1 MTGKRKLFTLLL
13 AGIMVFLVAISA
25 GCGQKQSGSSSGAL
39 NYPTKPVNM
48 IIAFTAG
55 GSSDVQARL
64 MQKYWDKL
72 VDQPWVFQ
80 YKPGAGGAI
89 GFAEIARAK
98 PDGYTIGGVNV
109 PHIVLQPLGQ
119 NAQYSIDDFEY
130 ICQVVNDPQVLAV
143 RKDSKFKSVKEV
155 LDYAKENPGK
165 LKVGIVGTF
174 TGHHL
179 MLLELQDKTG
189 IKVTQ
194 VVYKGAADQNAALLG
209 GEIDVM
215 IGNVND
221 VMRSLEQM
229 RILAVASEERSRF
242 LPDVPTFKEEGIDIV
257 SDIRRG
263 FVVPKGTD
271 PRVVQFL
278 RDTFKKIA
286 EDPEYL
292 KDMEKAGQPAE
303 YMSGEEFEQYVREQ
317 HEKAKELLTKYGLL
331 KS

>member
-25 GCGQKQSGSSSGAL
+25 GCGQKQSGSSSSEL

-229 RILAVASEERSRF
+229 RILAVASEERSKF

-303 YMSGEEFEQYVREQ
+303 YMSGEEFEKYVREQ
-317 HEKAKELLTKYGLL
+317 NEKARELLTKFGLL

>member
-1 MTGKRKLFTLLL
+1 MKISRKFVSLFLLGMISALILL
-13 AGIMVFLVAISA
+13 AA
-25 GCGQKQSGSSSGAL
+25 GCANNESGKSSAPK
-39 NYPTKPVNM
+39 YPTKPVNM

-55 GSSDVQARL
+55 GSSDVQARI

-80 YKPGAGGAI
+80 YKTGAGGAI
-89 GFAEIARAK
+89 GFAEIAKSK

-119 NAQYSIDDFEY
+119 GAQYKIDDFEY

-143 RKDSKFKSVKEV
+143 RKDSKFKSVQEV
-155 LDYAKENPGK
+155 LDYAKKNPNK
-165 LKVGIVGTF
+165 LKLGIVGTF

-194 VVYKGAADQNAALLG
+194 VVYKGSADQNAALLG

-229 RILAVASEERSRF
+229 RILAVAGEERSKF
-242 LPDVPTFKEEGIDIV
+242 LPDVPTFKEEGLDIV

-271 PRVVQFL
+271 PQIVQFL
-278 RDTFKKIA
+278 RDT
-286 EDPEYL
+286 
-292 KDMEKAGQPAE
+292 
-303 YMSGEEFEQYVREQ
+303 
-317 HEKAKELLTKYGLL
+317 
-331 KS
+331 